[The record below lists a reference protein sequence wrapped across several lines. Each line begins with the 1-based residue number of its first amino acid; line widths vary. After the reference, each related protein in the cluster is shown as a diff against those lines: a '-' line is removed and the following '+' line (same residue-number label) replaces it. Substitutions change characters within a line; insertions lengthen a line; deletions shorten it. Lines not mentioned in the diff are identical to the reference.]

1 MRCLH
6 WISRTHTLRHSHRSR
21 HSRTQTFRNK
31 LFSAAPQ
38 FYQWNYLIAQ
48 GLHYLSQQGAGNIIV
63 SKGIKATACYG
74 GNSYIHS
81 ISLSLS
87 LSSLS
92 HMWTL
97 DELHFSE
104 NRILK
109 WRSLNCKLASVFRK
123 QARLSTVKRGES
135 TRAHGCQVDKDSSS
149 SSSSSPL
156 LSLVQV
162 PAKLAINL
170 SIHTQHTYDNGVD
183 RTGDRVFRKYSFL
196 HEEREEEKKFFN
208 PQTMLH
214 LEYSLRTEKKTPQ
227 HKSTYTINT
236 WHCNRGKHIQL
247 WQAAIRSSAMRRRS
261 QTCSP

>member
-1 MRCLH
+1 MFQAVQGMWSTGMGWCLYSKRNGKK
-6 WISRTHTLRHSHRSR
+6 ITRS
-21 HSRTQTFRNK
+21 NK
-31 LFSAAPQ
+31 WTRATEGTCLAP
-38 FYQWNYLIAQ
+38 LLA
-48 GLHYLSQQGAGNIIV
+48 V
-63 SKGIKATACYG
+63 ACY
-74 GNSYIHS
+74 
-81 ISLSLS
+81 
-87 LSSLS
+87 
-92 HMWTL
+92 
-97 DELHFSE
+97 
-104 NRILK
+104 
-109 WRSLNCKLASVFRK
+109 
-123 QARLSTVKRGES
+123 
-135 TRAHGCQVDKDSSS
+135 S

-196 HEEREEEKKFFN
+196 HEEREEEKKKFLT
-208 PQTMLH
+208 PRLCSIWSTVWEQK
-214 LEYSLRTEKKTPQ
+214 KKTPQ

>member
-1 MRCLH
+1 MKIFCTFPTIN
-6 WISRTHTLRHSHRSR
+6 ISKLNFWLLICIAKSFIWTTLKVIFSNSR
-21 HSRTQTFRNK
+21 
-31 LFSAAPQ
+31 FS
-38 FYQWNYLIAQ
+38 
-48 GLHYLSQQGAGNIIV
+48 
-63 SKGIKATACYG
+63 
-74 GNSYIHS
+74 NSC
-81 ISLSLS
+81 IS
-87 LSSLS
+87 
-92 HMWTL
+92 T
-97 DELHFSE
+97 
-104 NRILK
+104 K
-109 WRSLNCKLASVFRK
+109 YC
-123 QARLSTVKRGES
+123 
-135 TRAHGCQVDKDSSS
+135 SS

-196 HEEREEEKKFFN
+196 HEEREEEKKIFN

>member
-1 MRCLH
+1 MIC
-6 WISRTHTLRHSHRSR
+6 
-21 HSRTQTFRNK
+21 
-31 LFSAAPQ
+31 
-38 FYQWNYLIAQ
+38 
-48 GLHYLSQQGAGNIIV
+48 
-63 SKGIKATACYG
+63 TA
-74 GNSYIHS
+74 NVQIDS
-81 ISLSLS
+81 
-87 LSSLS
+87 
-92 HMWTL
+92 L
-97 DELHFSE
+97 DEWVKMAPRMAAVLRSPGKLCSFSYV
-104 NRILK
+104 LF
-109 WRSLNCKLASVFRK
+109 VF
-123 QARLSTVKRGES
+123 LLFYVLD
-135 TRAHGCQVDKDSSS
+135 VVSS

-196 HEEREEEKKFFN
+196 HEEREEEKKIFN

>member
-1 MRCLH
+1 MCKSLVFGDLFLAHGLHLKSHQRC
-6 WISRTHTLRHSHRSR
+6 
-21 HSRTQTFRNK
+21 
-31 LFSAAPQ
+31 SAAFCRPVK
-38 FYQWNYLIAQ
+38 FFHTDW
-48 GLHYLSQQGAGNIIV
+48 II
-63 SKGIKATACYG
+63 
-74 GNSYIHS
+74 
-81 ISLSLS
+81 ISLWSLPYTQRHCHVRIEKS
-87 LSSLS
+87 PNCCYKIRST
-92 HMWTL
+92 HFPRITL
-97 DELHFSE
+97 
-104 NRILK
+104 
-109 WRSLNCKLASVFRK
+109 C
-123 QARLSTVKRGES
+123 
-135 TRAHGCQVDKDSSS
+135 S

-196 HEEREEEKKFFN
+196 HEEREEEKNIFN

>member
-1 MRCLH
+1 MHLALRQFRPLLLGKH
-6 WISRTHTLRHSHRSR
+6 VLIRTDNTAAVLNINRLGGIRSHRMSQLAR
-21 HSRTQTFRNK
+21 HLLLWSPTQFK
-31 LFSAAPQ
+31 S
-38 FYQWNYLIAQ
+38 
-48 GLHYLSQQGAGNIIV
+48 LHAV
-63 SKGIKATACYG
+63 
-74 GNSYIHS
+74 
-81 ISLSLS
+81 
-87 LSSLS
+87 
-92 HMWTL
+92 
-97 DELHFSE
+97 
-104 NRILK
+104 
-109 WRSLNCKLASVFRK
+109 
-123 QARLSTVKRGES
+123 
-135 TRAHGCQVDKDSSS
+135 
-149 SSSSSPL
+149 SSSPL

-196 HEEREEEKKFFN
+196 HEEREAEKNFFN

-214 LEYSLRTEKKTPQ
+214 LEYSLRTEKKKTPQ